1 MIISRISRSFL
12 TQSGIDQRS
21 ETIYNIITK
30 LQQKIMTYNNT
41 IKFMSAQKSSVT
53 FDTLQGLLSNAWPC
67 NNNDMLQFYSKL

>member
-1 MIISRISRSFL
+1 
-12 TQSGIDQRS
+12 
-21 ETIYNIITK
+21 
-30 LQQKIMTYNNT
+30 MTYNNT